1 MPYRLQKMTLTQI
14 YNTQAYIEA
23 HYNESIAVQTLEQI
37 SFYSYR
43 NLQRVFK
50 SVYGETMG
58 AYQTRLKVEN
68 AYKRIIFSSD
78 SISDIALEVG
88 FSDLQALRKAFTK
101 RYGYSPSHARR
112 EKPTLLRSDLP
123 AYSLAA
129 PLSPTIITLPPLDI
143 YYQSIKTDYNNFEID
158 QLWDRLMTY
167 DFPHVGN
174 QYYGVINDEPLI
186 TDSIHCRYDAGVTQS
201 DQKGELPRKT
211 IAGGKYAQ
219 FVHEGDYDQIDQIY
233 DAIFS
238 DWLLQT
244 PLEVSEKPI
253 LEEYLKFGEHTPHK
267 EEYIT
272 HIYIPL
278 L

>member
-1 MPYRLQKMTLTQI
+1 MTLTQI

-23 HYNESIAVQTLEQI
+23 HYNELIGTQTLENI
-37 SFYSYR
+37 SCYSYR

-68 AYKRIIFSSD
+68 AYKKLIFSST

-88 FSDLQALRKAFTK
+88 FSDLQALRKAFAK
-101 RYGYSPSHARR
+101 RYGYSPSHARK
-112 EKPTLLRSDLP
+112 EKPALLRSDEP
-123 AYSLAA
+123 NFSLAT
-129 PLSPTIITLPPLDI
+129 PLQPSIVSLAPLDI
-143 YYQSIKTDYNNFEID
+143 YYQSIKTDYDNLEID
-158 QLWDRLMTY
+158 QLWDQLMNC
-167 DFPHVGN
+167 DFPHFDM

-186 TDSIHCRYDAGVTQS
+186 TDSIHCRYDAGVTHA
-201 DQKGELPRKT
+201 DQKGELPMKT
-211 IAGGKYAQ
+211 VGGGHYAQ
-219 FVHEGDYDQIDQIY
+219 FVYQGGYHQIDRFY

-238 DWLLQT
+238 HWLLQT

-253 LEEYLKFGEHTPHK
+253 LEHYVKFDEHTPNK
-267 EEYIT
+267 EEYLT
-272 HIYIPL
+272 HIYVPL

>member
-1 MPYRLQKMTLTQI
+1 MTLTQI

-23 HYNESIAVQTLEQI
+23 HYNELIAVSTLEKI
-37 SFYSYR
+37 SCYSYR

-68 AYKRIIFSSD
+68 AYKRIIFSSA

-101 RYGYSPSHARR
+101 RYDFSPSHARK
-112 EKPTLLRSDLP
+112 EKPALLQSDLP
-123 AYSLAA
+123 DFSLAS
-129 PLSPTIITLPPLDI
+129 PLIPTIVSLPPLDI
-143 YYQSIKTDYNNFEID
+143 YYQSIKTDYDNFEID

-167 DFPHVGN
+167 DFPHFDM

-186 TDSIHCRYDAGVTQS
+186 TDSIHCRYDAGVTQA
-201 DQKGELPRKT
+201 DQKGELPQKT
-211 IAGGKYAQ
+211 IASGRYAQ
-219 FVHEGDYDQIDQIY
+219 FVHQGDYNKIDLSY
-233 DAIFS
+233 DAIFGH
-238 DWLLQT
+238 WLLQT

-253 LEEYLKFGEHTPHK
+253 LEHYIKFDEHTPRK
-267 EEYIT
+267 EEYVT
-272 HIYIPL
+272 HIYVPL